1 MSATINPMTMQPVET
16 SVPNG
21 GFRVPKT
28 AELVAA
34 NLRRQI
40 IRGELVEG
48 DSLPPEHLLTE
59 QYQVSRPTLR
69 EAYRILESERLIEV
83 RRGAKGGA
91 RVRLP
96 DADVAAQHAGLM
108 LQFERTELSD
118 VYFAR
123 SVMEAPAGALAAQ
136 NPAPD
141 DLRRLEQNIAEAE
154 RILADPDADPSR
166 LPVLSRGFHSIVVEM
181 SGNKTL
187 TLFDSM
193 LGVIIDL
200 ASKNYVTS
208 QAPSRGTKSSAT
220 ALRAHKKLYRL
231 IAAGDVEGADALWR
245 RHLEGVSETMADVV
259 PGTVIDLLS

>member
-1 MSATINPMTMQPVET
+1 MQPVDAA
-16 SVPNG
+16 VPNG

-48 DSLPPEHLLTE
+48 DSLPPEHQLTE
-59 QYQVSRPTLR
+59 TYQVSRPTLR

-96 DADVAAQHAGLM
+96 DADVAARHAGLM
-108 LQFERTELSD
+108 LQFERAELSD
-118 VYFAR
+118 VYVAR
-123 SVMEAPAGALAAQ
+123 AVMEAPAAALAAADP
-136 NPAPD
+136 NKEG
-141 DLRRLEQNIAEAE
+141 LRRLEENLAEAE
-154 RILADPDADPSR
+154 RVLSDPLADQSR
-166 LPVLSRGFHSIVVEM
+166 LPLLSRNFHTIVVEM

-187 TLFDSM
+187 ALFDSM
-193 LGVIIDL
+193 IGTIIDL
-200 ASKNYVTS
+200 ASKNFVTTQS
-208 QAPSRGTKSSAT
+208 TMRRPKSTAT
-220 ALRAHKKLYRL
+220 ALKAHKKLYRL

-245 RHLEGVSETMADVV
+245 QHLDGVSETMTDVV